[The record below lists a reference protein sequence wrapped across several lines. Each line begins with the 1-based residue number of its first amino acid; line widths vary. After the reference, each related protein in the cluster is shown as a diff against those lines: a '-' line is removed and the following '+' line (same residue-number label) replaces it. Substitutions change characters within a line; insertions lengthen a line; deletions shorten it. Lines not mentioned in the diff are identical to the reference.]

1 MREAT
6 SHKGELAH
14 PCGDCRD
21 PSERSGDG
29 CTKQLCAHCEKN
41 NNLFDEICVI
51 VKKISKGLYGEVFM
65 IYNNIDDEPE
75 QVQALF

>member
-1 MREAT
+1 MQRLFLREAT
-6 SHKGELAH
+6 SHKGE
-14 PCGDCRD
+14 
-21 PSERSGDG
+21 RSGDG
-29 CTKQLCAHCEKN
+29 CARQLCAHCEKN
-41 NNLFDEICVI
+41 NNLSYEICVI